1 MQLTI
6 TILLSLFGGGALL
19 KFIEFMIRRKDNTFV
34 KRFDKLDNKIDNLET
49 MFNKK
54 LEEIHKEFE
63 YEAAD
68 NARVRILTFSEEIQR
83 GQKHSKESFDQ
94 IHRDIDKYTKH
105 CKKYPEYPNS
115 RAEMAIK
122 NIEDIYMNALRLESE
137 GYDGFLS

>member
-68 NARVRILTFSEEIQR
+68 NARVRILTFSEAIQR